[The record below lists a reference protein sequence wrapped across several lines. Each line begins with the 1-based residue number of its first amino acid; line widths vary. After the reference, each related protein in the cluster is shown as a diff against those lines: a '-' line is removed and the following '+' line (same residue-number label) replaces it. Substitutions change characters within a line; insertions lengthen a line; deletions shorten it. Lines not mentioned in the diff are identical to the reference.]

1 MTKAGE
7 LDPEISK
14 FVLEDFDEIVS
25 EQQYLYKILCVDFSH
40 VLARHSDYLFDD
52 TESLADILLNQ
63 AVKDEKADEI
73 EDLNTLDDFDDL
85 EEI

>member
-1 MTKAGE
+1 MTEAGE

-14 FVLEDFDEIVS
+14 FVLEDFDAIVS

-40 VLARHSDYLFDD
+40 VLARYSDYLFDD
-52 TESLADILLNQ
+52 TDSLADTLLND
-63 AVKDEKADEI
+63 AVQDETPEI
-73 EDLNTLDDFDDL
+73 FDDLDDVEDL